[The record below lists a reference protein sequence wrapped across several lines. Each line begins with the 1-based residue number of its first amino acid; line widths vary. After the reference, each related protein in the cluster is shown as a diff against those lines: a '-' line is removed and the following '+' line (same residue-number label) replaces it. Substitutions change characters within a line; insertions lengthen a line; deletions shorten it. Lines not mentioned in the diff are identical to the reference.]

1 MLAESNLQKSP
12 KYNHKVTL
20 DLRYVLAEIDIEKRL
35 SKKDVYLKYRAP
47 SNIMSTWA
55 KNKEKYLNVL

>member
-35 SKKDVYLKYRAP
+35 SKKDA
-47 SNIMSTWA
+47 
-55 KNKEKYLNVL
+55 